1 MSDTQKNFHI
11 FDKKNKIDD
20 KKLYKT
26 FNNRNKIDNP
36 LRAFKKLLCLY
47 KDYRLKFIFSLFLIF
62 LGFVA
67 SLIATLKLK
76 NVVDSL
82 INGEYTGFSNSLLL
96 FGLFMFSGG
105 ILNYIGTASKAV
117 VAQEITYSLRKK
129 VFHHLENLNI
139 SFFDKN
145 QSGDIISTF
154 INDIDLISTALDQ
167 AVPEIFIASSQVIVV
182 LIILFILH
190 PMLAS
195 IITVSTLVYICIT
208 MFFVKRA
215 NLYSV
220 VMTNRLA
227 EMNSFLEE
235 TLSSTSTIKAYNFE
249 SEAYKLFEE
258 KSNKL
263 RGTESRAFYFS
274 RSIDSITNS
283 FTLLLSAVIIMI
295 GSVMVINE
303 RITLGLLVTYE
314 QLIQQ
319 ITSPIMLLAQQSQT
333 LILSF
338 AGIERV
344 NSILSEETEIDDGY
358 VFLENIDDSLYWN
371 KHNKLIPALRSYR
384 I

>member
-1 MSDTQKNFHI
+1 MSNTKKTFRI
-11 FDKKNKIDD
+11 FNKEDKSND

-26 FNNRNKIDNP
+26 FNNKNKIDNP
-36 LRAFKKLLCLY
+36 LNAFKKLLHLY

-62 LGFVA
+62 LGFA
-67 SLIATLKLK
+67 SSLIATLKLK
-76 NVVDSL
+76 SVVDSL

-139 SFFDKN
+139 SFFDRN

-167 AVPEIFIASSQVIVV
+167 AVPEIFIASSQVIVA

-190 PMLAS
+190 PILAS
-195 IITVSTLVYICIT
+195 IITISTLVYICIT

-249 SEAYKLFEE
+249 SEAYRLFEE

-303 RITLGLLVTYE
+303 SITLGLLVTYE

-344 NSILSEETEIDDGY
+344 NSILSEEPEIDDGY